1 MKFVLNNN
9 NGTKPPFKG
18 YGIVQTNPF
27 GLLCLSFRE
36 IAGFFYEFPRRRFRF
51 RVRVIATALLLA
63 SDAVE
68 ELLHVAAVQLHDGLV
83 SSRTMS
89 VVVSIFERLQ
99 PHLFPHAAPLPVQ
112 PTAPHHR
119 LDPALTEHPLPEVD
133 ALLVRV
139 EYQALQREA
148 APLEAG
154 LKRKHSEQLWKAVND
169 PFASNAHFFK
179 KGNSCIEA

>member
-1 MKFVLNNN
+1 MSQLID
-9 NGTKPPFKG
+9 
-18 YGIVQTNPF
+18 YGIFPLSAKF
-27 GLLCLSFRE
+27 LSFRE

-83 SSRTMS
+83 ARRPIGKVIT
-89 VVVSIFERLQ
+89 IFDRFEFQ
-99 PHLFPHAAPLPVQ
+99 LFPHAAPLPVQ
-112 PTAPHHR
+112 PTAPHHG
-119 LDPALTEHPLPEVD
+119 LDPALAEHPLPEGD
-133 ALLVRV
+133 ALRVRV
-139 EYQALQREA
+139 QDKALQRQA